1 MNTQYDD
8 IWESFLENC
17 GYDRSE
23 MPKLD
28 ELRYSMIKN
37 ATRLYNQKAKKYE
50 NRIQGEIECDDYM
63 ETLNKKLSDTEL
75 LIFTYILATVF
86 LKNKYTEF
94 TSIYGVFAKE
104 TGMKD
109 YKAQCDA
116 RQYVIE
122 MYDNKATQLIEDEID
137 SFNL

>member
-1 MNTQYDD
+1 MNTQYDE

-23 MPKLD
+23 IPSID

-37 ATRLYNQKAKKYE
+37 AIRLYNQQAKKYE
-50 NRIQGEIECDDYM
+50 NRIQGDIKCDEYM
-63 ETLNKKLSDTEL
+63 ESLNVSLTNDEL

-86 LKNKYTEF
+86 LKNKYAEF

-122 MYDNKATQLIEDEID
+122 MYQNKATQLIEDQID
-137 SFNL
+137 SFDL